1 MDNRR
6 SGCKPIVR
14 RKNPSFSSSL
24 LDQIYRSIDD
34 QAPTKAAADEN
45 HQKTGKKTEQ
55 DVDLMLYEKTVGRRK
70 SASAEYYG
78 HLNTNYFPQSFGLNS
93 CSTSSDSSFW
103 TSSESE
109 TSNSLKS
116 KLAVRTI
123 SSYQQHKDEKMQ
135 VSERKLK
142 NECGGFVKAKSKALK
157 MYSDLKKSKA
167 TQPISPGSRV
177 ASFLNSLFTSTGN
190 TKKVKTDERKYA
202 SANAVPACSS
212 ASSFS
217 RSCLSKTP
225 SSRGKVSDGAKRSV
239 RFYPM
244 ISVVMDEVEEHIYKD
259 NGRTSKANIPARN
272 SICGEEVIEKNRR
285 ARELLKNYEKRLEE
299 CKIMNDQEDCESCT
313 SSDLF
318 ELDNLDYVSQRYCEE
333 LPVYETTSLDAN
345 RAIARGLIV

>member
-1 MDNRR
+1 MDNR
-6 SGCKPIVR
+6 SHCKPIAR

-34 QAPTKAAADEN
+34 QAPTKAAAEED
-45 HQKTGKKTEQ
+45 HPKTGNKTEQ
-55 DVDLMLYEKTVGRRK
+55 DVDLMLFDKTVGRRK

-78 HLNTNYFPQSFGLNS
+78 DLSTNYFPQSFGLNS
-93 CSTSSDSSFW
+93 CSTSSNSSFW

-109 TSNSLKS
+109 TCNSFKS
-116 KLAVRTI
+116 KLAVRT
-123 SSYQQHKDEKMQ
+123 SLSCQQHKDDKMH

-157 MYSDLKKSKA
+157 MYGDLKKSKA
-167 TQPISPGSRV
+167 TQPISP
-177 ASFLNSLFTSTGN
+177 
-190 TKKVKTDERKYA
+190 
-202 SANAVPACSS
+202 

-225 SSRGKVSDGAKRSV
+225 SSRGKISDGAKRSV

-244 ISVVMDEVEEHIYKD
+244 ISVIMDEVEDRIYKD
-259 NGRTSKANIPARN
+259 NGRPNKVNIPARN
-272 SICGEEVIEKNRR
+272 SICGEEVMEKNRR

-299 CKIMNDQEDCESCT
+299 CKMMNDDDDEDCESCT

-318 ELDNLDYVSQRYCEE
+318 ELDNLDSVSQKYCEE

-345 RAIARGLIV
+345 RAIAYGLFV